1 LREAKSDEQIAEALK
16 AIERPCS
23 ADLKQGIEKL
33 FAASPESEW
42 RKHITTT
49 VNTLVKEVQ

>member
-1 LREAKSDEQIAEALK
+1 LREANSDQQIAEALK
-16 AIERPCS
+16 AISRPSS

-49 VNTLVKEVQ
+49 VNTLVKKVR